1 MYKHILFDLDGTLTD
16 PALGITNAV
25 MYALEKFNIHVDN
38 RASLYKYIGPP
49 LIYSF
54 MNFEG
59 LSEEEARQAV
69 VYYREHYAPIG
80 KFENSVYEGIPEL
93 LSTLRNMG
101 KDIVLATSK
110 PEPFSVDI
118 LKHFGLF
125 DYFDFVAGST
135 LDETRTKKEEVI
147 EYAVREHHIDISKAI
162 MIGDREHDI
171 IGAKKNGLKSMGVL
185 YGYGS
190 REELENAGADFIA
203 PSVRD
208 IIEAGGLK

>member
-16 PALGITNAV
+16 PMLGITNAV
-25 MYALEKFNIHVDN
+25 MYALEKFGIHTED
-38 RASLYKYIGPP
+38 RTTLYKYIGPP

-54 MNFEG
+54 TNFAG
-59 LSEEEARQAV
+59 LSEEDARKAV
-69 VYYREHYAPIG
+69 VYYREHYAPVG
-80 KFENSVYEGIPEL
+80 KFENTVYDGIPEL
-93 LSTLRNMG
+93 LEKLKGMG

-110 PEPFSVDI
+110 PEPFSIDI
-118 LKHFGLF
+118 LKHFDLF

-147 EYAVREHHIDISKAI
+147 AYALKEHNIDINDAI

-171 IGAKKNGLKSMGVL
+171 IGAKKNGLKSMGIL

-190 REELENAGADFIA
+190 EEELRAAGADYIA
-203 PSVRD
+203 KNVED
-208 IIEAGGLK
+208 IISVGGF